1 MLSCSERGS
10 HASRS
15 AADCLKTN
23 ILDFQTIYVTSS
35 RLLELNLYYIV
46 STNKLTK
53 SCSIQIYVFY
63 EHSNKE
69 QCFAVVLWMLPFI
82 CLILTVLLV
91 FTFDIIDLKS
101 ILHIK
106 KNHLRI
112 KPFLKILAVC
122 PWSLAW
128 VWICFFF
135 PVLNVQPFLENQFFF
150 QFLFNDYAVFE
161 NDKPKQIQY

>member
-1 MLSCSERGS
+1 MNLTSSLLSCSERGS

-63 EHSNKE
+63 EHSNKKTMV
-69 QCFAVVLWMLPFI
+69 CGRSWTLPFI
-82 CLILTVLLV
+82 CCMYASILTVLLV
-91 FTFDIIDLKS
+91 LID
-101 ILHIK
+101 
-106 KNHLRI
+106 
-112 KPFLKILAVC
+112 
-122 PWSLAW
+122 
-128 VWICFFF
+128 
-135 PVLNVQPFLENQFFF
+135 
-150 QFLFNDYAVFE
+150 
-161 NDKPKQIQY
+161 